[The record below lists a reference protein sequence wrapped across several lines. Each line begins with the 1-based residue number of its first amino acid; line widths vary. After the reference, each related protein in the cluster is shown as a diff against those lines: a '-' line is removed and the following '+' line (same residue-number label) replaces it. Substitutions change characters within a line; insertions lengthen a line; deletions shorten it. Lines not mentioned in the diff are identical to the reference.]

1 MSYGEKMTIKN
12 EHLSTVFDNEASDS
26 EQRRL
31 VNKLLE
37 DNELQ
42 QTWSN
47 YALIGDVL
55 REPEKTGYVAPS
67 FLSGIQ
73 ERLEED
79 EQSLPLNEHLSA
91 VFDDEAGEFEQRR
104 LLDELGKDHQLLK
117 TWSNYAL
124 LSDVLREP
132 EQTEIASPDFLL
144 NIQQKLEKEEQFSN
158 VEVKTATTL
167 SNKKPKWARP
177 ITGFAL
183 AATVA
188 AVSVFSMQSFMT
200 ADNGDIDG
208 TMLSQKAVPTTMNT
222 LMASNEAVSRNVVNM
237 EQRIKMQRYLASH
250 IKNASR
256 RTIAPSMR
264 MISYNY

>member
-1 MSYGEKMTIKN
+1 MSYGEKMITKN
-12 EHLSTVFDNEASDS
+12 EHLSTVFDNEANDS

-55 REPEKTGYVAPS
+55 REPEKTEHVAPS

-73 ERLEED
+73 EKLEED
-79 EQSLPLNEHLSA
+79 EQSLQLHEHLSA
-91 VFDDEAGEFEQRR
+91 AFDDEVGEFEQRR

-124 LSDVLREP
+124 ISDVLREP
-132 EQTEIASPDFLL
+132 EQTEIAPPDFLL
-144 NIQQKLEKEEQFSN
+144 NIQQKLEKEEPFSN
-158 VEVKTATTL
+158 VEVKAATRS
-167 SNKKPKWARP
+167 SNTKSKWTRP
-177 ITGFAL
+177 VTGFAL

-188 AVSVFSMQSFMT
+188 AVSVFSIQTFMT
-200 ADNGDIDG
+200 ADNGG
-208 TMLSQKAVPTTMNT
+208 NGAMLSQQSAPTTMNM
-222 LMASNEAVSRNVVNM
+222 LIASSETVSRDVVNM

-256 RTIAPSMR
+256 RTIVPSMR
-264 MISYNY
+264 MISYNH